1 MCEHKDRVLHSSSTS
16 APLGLAFPDL
26 QMAME
31 FVSRTERIK
40 KKKKK
45 QSAIQLYEREI
56 KPDDKI
62 FNNEID
68 LTGVP

>member
-1 MCEHKDRVLHSSSTS
+1 
-16 APLGLAFPDL
+16 
-26 QMAME
+26 MAME
-31 FVSRTERIK
+31 FVSRAERLK
-40 KKKKK
+40 KKIKERKEKK

>member
-1 MCEHKDRVLHSSSTS
+1 
-16 APLGLAFPDL
+16 
-26 QMAME
+26 ME
-31 FVSRTERIK
+31 FVSSAERI

-56 KPDDKI
+56 KPDDQI

-68 LTGVP
+68 LTGVS